1 VTRRALPLRGLLAAA
16 LLAALAPAT
25 WGAGQPMKRA
35 EPEPRPPVRV
45 LVFAASSLT
54 DALDELAAEFQRRHP
69 GLAVTGHYANSSILA
84 AQLKQGESADVFAS
98 ANERQMQA
106 LVEVGLVR
114 SGDPAMFA
122 ANRLVVIAPAANP
135 AGMRSWKDLGRL
147 ELALVLTAPGV
158 PARDYTDELVRKVSA
173 VPGFGP
179 GFRDRLYANLVSE
192 EANVRLA
199 AAKVALGEADAAVV
213 YSTDVTP
220 DIAGRVRRFEIPDRF
235 NVTARYPIAVLAG
248 SPRAAPAA
256 AFVRFVLGADGHAVL
271 ARRGFILP
279 PEVR

>member
-1 VTRRALPLRGLLAAA
+1 LG
-16 LLAALAPAT
+16 
-25 WGAGQPMKRA
+25 GGQPAQRA
-35 EPEPRPPVRV
+35 KPEPQPPVTV
-45 LVFAASSLT
+45 GILVFAASSLT
-54 DALDELAAEFQRRHP
+54 EALDELAAEFQQRHP
-69 GLAVTGHYANSSILA
+69 GIAVTGHYAGSSTLT

-106 LVEVGLVR
+106 LVDAGLVR
-114 SGDPAMFA
+114 AGDPAVFA
-122 ANRLVVIAPAANP
+122 ANRLVVITPAANP
-135 AGMRSWKDLGRL
+135 AGVRSWEDLGSL
-147 ELALVLTAPGV
+147 ELALVLAAPGV
-158 PARDYTDELVRKVSA
+158 PVRDYTDELVRKA
-173 VPGFGP
+173 AADPGFGP
-179 GFRDRLYANLVSE
+179 GFRDRFYANLVSE
-192 EANVRLA
+192 EANVRLS

-256 AFVRFVLGADGHAVL
+256 AFVRFVLGADGRAVL
-271 ARRGFILP
+271 ARRGFSLP